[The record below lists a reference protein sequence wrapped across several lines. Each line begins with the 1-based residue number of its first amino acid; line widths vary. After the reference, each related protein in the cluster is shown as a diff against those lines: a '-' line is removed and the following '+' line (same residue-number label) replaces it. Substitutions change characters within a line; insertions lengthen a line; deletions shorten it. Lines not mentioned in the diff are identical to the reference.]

1 MGAQMNIKSDEAYA
15 LATEIAE
22 RTGQSLTQVVLEALR
37 ARQNELTKAERLER
51 VMALLADMR
60 SRMSPE
66 MLAFDIDK
74 ELYDEETGL
83 PK

>member
-1 MGAQMNIKSDEAYA
+1 MGVQLNIKSEEAYA
-15 LATEIAE
+15 LASEIAA
-22 RTGQSLTQVVLEALR
+22 RTGESLTQVVLEALR
-37 ARQNELTKAERLER
+37 ARAKAESREQRFRNAMTLCEDI
-51 VMALLADMR
+51 A

-66 MLAFDIDK
+66 TLAFDIDK

>member
-15 LATEIAE
+15 LATDIAG
-22 RTGQSLTQVVLEALR
+22 RTGETLTQVVLGALR
-37 ARQNELTKAERLER
+37 ARQRELTQSERFER
-51 VMALLADMR
+51 AMAICRDMR
-60 SRMSPE
+60 ARMTPE

-74 ELYDEETGL
+74 ELYDEVTGL

>member
-15 LATEIAE
+15 LATEIAG
-22 RTGQSLTQVVLEALR
+22 RTGETLTQVVLEALR
-37 ARQNELTKAERLER
+37 ARQRALTKDERFEQA
-51 VMALLADMR
+51 MAICRDAR

-66 MLAFDIDK
+66 LLALDMD
-74 ELYDEETGL
+74 EYLYDERGL

>member
-15 LATEIAE
+15 LASDIAE
-22 RTGQSLTQVVLEALR
+22 RTGETLTQVVLEALR
-37 ARQNELTKAERLER
+37 ARQRELTHTERFER
-51 VMALLADMR
+51 AMAICKEAR

-66 MLAFDIDK
+66 FLAADFDAL
-74 ELYDEETGL
+74 LYDERGL

>member
-15 LATEIAE
+15 LATEIAG
-22 RTGQSLTQVVLEALR
+22 RTGETLTQVVLQALR
-37 ARQNELTKAERLER
+37 ARQRELTKAEKLEQ
-51 VMALLADMR
+51 VMAICRDAR

-66 MLAFDIDK
+66 LLALDMD
-74 ELYDEETGL
+74 EYLYDERGL